1 MKHLRAGIMALAMM
15 GAVLIAVPVA
25 TAHAAPATV
34 ALPTASAAIAADHKS
49 VIVDVRGGSVVV
61 SPAGA
66 LQILDGRGRTV
77 SSMPLSGQIDGF
89 TVPLRAAVSAD
100 RSQATLTPM
109 VSPDLRALLDSAAT
123 DAAKQKRLT
132 KAQRYDIMWAEL
144 NKGWRGNTPLYTLVG
159 GLIGFIV
166 FGWIGA
172 GVGAFIGAYIGYGE
186 SNPKAWPSVVAW
198 FNTP

>member
-15 GAVLIAVPVA
+15 GAVLVAVPVA

-34 ALPTASAAIAADHKS
+34 ALPTASAAIGGDHRS
-49 VIVDVRGGSVVV
+49 VIVDVRGGSLAVT
-61 SPAGA
+61 PAGA
-66 LQILDGRGRTV
+66 LQILDGRGRIV
-77 SSMPLSGQIDGF
+77 SSMPLSGQMDGF

-100 RSQATLTPM
+100 KSSVTLTP
-109 VSPDLRALLDSAAT
+109 VVGTDFRAVLDAAET
-123 DAAKQKRLT
+123 KAAKQRLT
-132 KAQRYDIMWAEL
+132 KQQRYDIMWTEL
-144 NKGWRGNTPLYTLVG
+144 NKGWRGNTPLYTLIG

>member
-1 MKHLRAGIMALAMM
+1 MLTA
-15 GAVLIAVPVA
+15 LIAVPVA

-66 LQILDGRGRTV
+66 LQILDSRGRTV
-77 SSMPLSGQIDGF
+77 SSMPLSGQMDGF

-100 RSQATLTPM
+100 RSRVTLTPA
-109 VSPDLRALLDSAAT
+109 VGPDHRALLDGV
-123 DAAKQKRLT
+123 AKKDVAKRIT
-132 KAQRYDIMWAEL
+132 KAQRYDIMWKEL
-144 NKGWRGNTPLYTLVG
+144 NKGWRGNTPLYTLIG

>member
-1 MKHLRAGIMALAMM
+1 MKHLRAGIMALAMI

-66 LQILDGRGRTV
+66 LQILDSRGRTV
-77 SSMPLSGQIDGF
+77 SSMPLSGQMDGF

-100 RSQATLTPM
+100 RSRVTLTPA
-109 VSPDLRALLDSAAT
+109 VGPDHRALLDGV
-123 DAAKQKRLT
+123 AKKDVAKRIT
-132 KAQRYDIMWAEL
+132 KAQRYDIMWKEL
-144 NKGWRGNTPLYTLVG
+144 NKGWRGNTPLYTLIG